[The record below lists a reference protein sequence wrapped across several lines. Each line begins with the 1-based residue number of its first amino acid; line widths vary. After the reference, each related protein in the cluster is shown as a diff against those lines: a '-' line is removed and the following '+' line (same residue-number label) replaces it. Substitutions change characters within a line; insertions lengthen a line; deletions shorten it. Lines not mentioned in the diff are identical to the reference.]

1 MQTLKR
7 QYYGLLKANVFL
19 TCLLIL
25 LVNDFYLKSEFPGLI
40 TGKLSDFAGLF
51 AFPYFVAVLLPKN
64 RQTIYILTGVLFI
77 FWKLSLSDWIINVFN
92 SLEIISIHR
101 VKDLT
106 DLTALVIL
114 PISFKYFERQITKT
128 YVISRVKIS
137 FLLILSLFTF
147 TADSIGYQDFKTPY
161 SINSSYLI
169 PISKDL
175 LIKRHFLSVYTGTPI
190 NLKDSLYYVEF
201 HHPDKSRVD
210 ILFNAKIKS
219 IKKDSCII
227 KIDSIN
233 YEIQCEG
240 LFSGPEQS
248 TVEEMNTLTA
258 NDFKSLIEK
267 NVIIQILRND
277 TTKRF
282 YMRSNRTEDSLQKRY
297 N

>member
-1 MQTLKR
+1 MQTLKK
-7 QYYGLLKANVFL
+7 QYYGLLKANVFIA
-19 TCLLIL
+19 CLLVL

-51 AFPYFVAVLLPKN
+51 AFPYFVAVLSPKN
-64 RQTIYILTGVLFI
+64 RRTIYVLTGILFI
-77 FWKLSLSDWIINVFN
+77 FWKLSLSDWIINAFN
-92 SLEIISIHR
+92 SLEIIVIHR

-114 PISFKYFERQITKT
+114 PISFKYFNLQITKT
-128 YVISRVKIS
+128 YILSKIQFS

-147 TADSIGYQDFKTPY
+147 TADTIGHQDFKTSF

-169 PISKDL
+169 PISKEL
-175 LIKRHFLSVYTGTPI
+175 LIKRHFSSVYTGIPI
-190 NLKDSLYYVEF
+190 NLSDSLYYVEF
-201 HHPDKSRVD
+201 THPNLSRVD
-210 ILFNAKIKS
+210 IFFNAKIKS
-219 IKKDSCII
+219 NEKDSCII

-233 YEIQCEG
+233 YEIECAG
-240 LFSGPEQS
+240 LFSGPKQS
-248 TVEEMNTLTA
+248 TVEEMNSLTA

-267 NVIIQILRND
+267 NVIIQILRKD